1 MKLLHVDSSILAQS
15 SVSRILSAE
24 VAAAQRASH
33 PGADVTYRDLA
44 TDPVGHLTG
53 THLAAFQG
61 AVPADAAIQRD
72 IAVGQAVLDE
82 FLAHYSGHG
91 PVLRNLAAA
100 TVEKAMA
107 NPLVIVRPQSH
118 QSFLD
123 GLALYKARP
132 DKEYSLTDCI
142 SMEAMRQE
150 AITEIMTHDHHFTH
164 EGFTILL

>member
-1 MKLLHVDSSILAQS
+1 MRSIRYRQS
-15 SVSRILSAE
+15 QRPVVRQGGHGDA
-24 VAAAQRASH
+24 VAW
-33 PGADVTYRDLA
+33 PGHARY
-44 TDPVGHLTG
+44 HEE
-53 THLAAFQG
+53 
-61 AVPADAAIQRD
+61 
-72 IAVGQAVLDE
+72 VLDE

-100 TVEKAMA
+100 TVETAMT

-150 AITEIMTHDHHFTH
+150 AITEILTHDHHFRQ
-164 EGFTILL
+164 EGFALLL